1 MYEIRIRPW
10 WIDNPDWPDGV
21 EPCATPWE
29 EAYLHSTC
37 DTEKEAVAICKK
49 YNSTWHNRPDGPNL
63 TVTLTKYIGEGA
75 YAQQSW
81 KAEFMEVGD
90 ANE

>member
-37 DTEKEAVAICKK
+37 DTEKEAVAICK
-49 YNSTWHNRPDGPNL
+49 NTILPGITGQMAL
-63 TVTLTKYIGEGA
+63 I
-75 YAQQSW
+75 
-81 KAEFMEVGD
+81 
-90 ANE
+90 